1 MEPPSYLINKL
12 RWQRLYNKEAQLPET
27 ESEILHSLMSL
38 SCDLSPENLHCDG
51 ELTPAQAK
59 EKYIEIM
66 KAWRYLELKLGRSIT
81 ENELAKLG

>member
-1 MEPPSYLINKL
+1 MEPPSYLVNKL

-27 ESEILHSLMSL
+27 ESEILQSLISL

-51 ELTPAQAK
+51 ELDPAHAK